1 MDPAT
6 IRAAQGGN
14 DAAQRAVLESVGPL
28 LRGSDHHLSGHH
40 PCNLI
45 STSSWLAF
53 AIKPDRGLQGEV
65 VTHPTLRSWL
75 EPD

>member
-28 LRGSDHHLSGHH
+28 LASLVRRLGERRESADHLQALFTHL
-40 PCNLI
+40 
-45 STSSWLAF
+45 LAVLPRF
-53 AIKPDRGLQGEV
+53 DPNGPA
-65 VTHPTLRSWL
+65 TF
-75 EPD
+75 